1 MQHVPTSPAGTSFN
15 YGWCPFYRELP
26 RIHPDAISPDA
37 TSASDRSKQIR
48 IYRGSTSRKE
58 DLGWNVSH
66 LPRRVLLV
74 LRPTSRA
81 TSPLLSSAHG
91 SFRTTPS
98 TLPPILRSPTFTSTL
113 SAEDL
118 RIKIWMSGYLL
129 IKIFFIFNRI
139 EIRIFFIWTQ
149 PYGHTKQI
157 IIHAN
162 K

>member
-1 MQHVPTSPAGTSFN
+1 MQHVPASSAGTSFN

-37 TSASDRSKQIR
+37 TPASDRSKQIR

-81 TSPLLSSAHG
+81 TSPLLSSPHG
-91 SFRTTPS
+91 SFRTTLS
-98 TLPPILRSPTFTSTL
+98 TLPPILRSPIFTSALT
-113 SAEDL
+113 AEDL
-118 RIKIWMSGYLL
+118 RIKIWSIDYFLFRLFLSL
-129 IKIFFIFNRI
+129 IDNNIFLSKF
-139 EIRIFFIWTQ
+139 
-149 PYGHTKQI
+149 HDK
-157 IIHAN
+157 
-162 K
+162 